1 MAPRPNTSPQ
11 NPSVCA
17 EERSVKRNRARDCL
31 SAASSSETPLGVST
45 AGCPQQSG
53 GTQTVGSPFLCLL
66 SFGEAKESR
75 SPAAATERHR
85 NSSKYALLDQTRGFD
100 TLAYPVLR
108 YRRVSPNGW
117 EDVKASTGSSR
128 TAVSRAANHA
138 VRARPPFSAQVRVHR
153 ICISRSIASMAS
165 ASAAKSTKPHA

>member
-1 MAPRPNTSPQ
+1 MKIIALEKPVPDPESDSDPDLPPQ
-11 NPSVCA
+11 NPCECA
-17 EERSVKRNRARDCL
+17 EERKPRRIRARDCL
-31 SAASSSETPLGVST
+31 SAASSSGTPLE
-45 AGCPQQSG
+45 P
-53 GTQTVGSPFLCLL
+53 TQAPGSPFLCLL

-117 EDVKASTGSSR
+117 GTRLRQGSAR
-128 TAVSRAANHA
+128 TEPNQPI
-138 VRARPPFSAQVRVHR
+138 RARPPFSAQVRVHR
-153 ICISRSIASMAS
+153 ICITRSIASMAS